1 MWDDNFTLGHTHK
14 HTNVK
19 IKNIHTKKNIQ
30 TKLNMDSRTDLQINE
45 PIKQICTVHIKSN
58 Q

>member
-19 IKNIHTKKNIQ
+19 IKNTHTKKHTDKIKHGL
-30 TKLNMDSRTDLQINE
+30 TDRLADKLTN
-45 PIKQICTVHIKSN
+45 
-58 Q
+58 